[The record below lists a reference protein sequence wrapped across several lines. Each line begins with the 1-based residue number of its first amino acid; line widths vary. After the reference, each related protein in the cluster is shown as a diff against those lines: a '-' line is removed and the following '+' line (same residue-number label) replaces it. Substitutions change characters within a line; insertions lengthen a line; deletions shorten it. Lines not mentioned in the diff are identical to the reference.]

1 MCNSNGKYS
10 FSFMEMINSYS
21 TGKTSATAVIGTIT
35 CFIVILVFISLA
47 GYFMFME
54 KNLENIEILK
64 LKENGIMDIIDSC
77 VILFGMGSALLGVR
91 NVSAAIGSRK
101 IETINNDNKTS
112 QMSSNMDKTM
122 NSNNTTQLNS

>member
-21 TGKTSATAVIGTIT
+21 TGKTSATAVIGTLT
-35 CFIVILVFISLA
+35 CLIVILVFIALA
-47 GYFMFME
+47 CYFMFME
-54 KNLENIEILK
+54 KNLENIEILR

-91 NVSAAIGSRK
+91 NISAAVGSRK
-101 IETINNDNKTS
+101 IDSINTS
-112 QMSSNMDKTM
+112 IESSQTSPKHHKSI
-122 NSNNTTQLNS
+122 NSNSTQQLNS

>member
-1 MCNSNGKYS
+1 MCRSNGKYS

-35 CFIVILVFISLA
+35 CLIVLLIFISLSC
-47 GYFMFME
+47 YFMFME

-77 VILFGMGSALLGVR
+77 VIMFGMGSALLGVR
-91 NVSAAIGSRK
+91 NIAGAVGSKKKSEECDKGDNNALPQLDK
-101 IETINNDNKTS
+101 IK
-112 QMSSNMDKTM
+112 
-122 NSNNTTQLNS
+122 

>member
-101 IETINNDNKTS
+101 IETTNNDIQASRMTQKQPNS
-112 QMSSNMDKTM
+112 V
-122 NSNNTTQLNS
+122 NSNTPQQLNS

>member
-35 CFIVILVFISLA
+35 CFMVILVFISLA